1 MDCYGKVRLGV
12 ARSGWFWQSRI
23 VKLWLGVASSGKFW
37 QSWMRLSGRVND
49 WMGNVANGSHGRLW
63 NGVSML
69 RLARLG

>member
-37 QSWMRLSGRVND
+37 QSR
-49 WMGNVANGSHGRLW
+49 NVAELIGLVGLDMAVMVR
-63 NGVSML
+63 
-69 RLARLG
+69 